1 MSSVPFCHLH
11 FHTCYSLLDSAVK
24 VKDAVKTAKELGMEY
39 LALTDHGVLY
49 GAVEFYKACY
59 AGGIKP
65 IIGCEVYLARN
76 GVEEKSSQRNNMHLV
91 LLAETQEGYENLV
104 KLVSKAHTEERCMY
118 YKPRIDKAMLREYS
132 AGLIGL
138 AACLRG
144 EVTEACK
151 DGDLDKAEALAREYT
166 DILGEGNFFIELQ
179 DHGLADQKIANKN
192 AIEISKRTGIPLVAT
207 NDVHYIRQE
216 HAEAHDVL
224 ICLQRGDL
232 VADTHRHRY
241 EGDQFYMKS
250 GEEMAALFP
259 DQPEAIANTIEIAR
273 RCDVEFFFPEKAE
286 DLHFPTFP
294 LPEGFEKGLDYL
306 VHLGR
311 KGLKK
316 LYDVE
321 DLDHPKDER
330 EEEIKKRFDYEVS
343 VIVKT
348 NYINYFLVVADF
360 IQWARRQGIPV
371 GPGRGSG
378 AGSLLAY
385 SLEITTIDPLHYSL
399 IFERFLNPDRVS
411 PPDFDID
418 FCPTKRQA
426 VIQYVRDKYGEECVA
441 QIITFGTLGAK
452 TLMRDLGRV
461 LEIDLPYCDK
471 LAKMIPDTPGTTLEK
486 ALAESPEFK
495 QATDT
500 EPQARQIMKYARI
513 LEGLPRHTGMHAAG
527 VVIGEKPL
535 IEIIPLTKEPK
546 EKLTVVQFEKGP
558 TEEIG
563 LLKMDFLGLK
573 NLTIIY
579 EACALIKRNHGID
592 LDPEK
597 LPIDDAKAFELL
609 ARGDTVGV
617 FQLESGGMRDT
628 LRQVNPDCIEDIIA
642 ILALY
647 RPGPMQFIPTY
658 IKRKHGQEKVE
669 YDHPLLEPILKETN
683 GIIVYQEQIQ
693 QAAQKLAGF
702 PLGQG
707 DILRRAMGKKK
718 PEVMAE
724 QRGKFVDGCKETNN
738 IDAKLAGVIFDNIE
752 KFAQYGFNKS
762 HSTAYGFVT
771 YQTAWL
777 KAHYP
782 AEFMAALLSGEM
794 GNSDKLTG
802 FIAESKEVGIDV
814 LPPSVNES
822 IGHFN
827 AVQDGGGIR
836 FGLAAIKGVGEGVVE
851 EIVHDRDENGP
862 FEGLMDF
869 CARITSANKKVIES
883 LIRSGAFDF
892 CGIHRARLFN
902 GIDIAIG
909 RAAETLKD
917 KAAGQCSMFDLMGDS
932 EEESGG
938 SSDEELPDVKPWSES
953 DMLAAEKELIGFF
966 ISGHPLARFEWVLE
980 KFALKR
986 VPELTKLAAGERTRV
1001 GGMVTETRKLY
1012 TKKDQKPMA
1021 TFRIEGLE
1029 GSVNAIMF
1037 PRPFETYGHLIV
1049 DDTTAM
1055 FGGMMMEEEGGDPK
1069 FQVLEIF
1076 PLEQASQLFCD
1087 RVSIHLPEMGVNEE
1101 VLKDLK
1107 QTVHEHR
1114 GNTPLNICVEFVDGP
1129 KVFLSTDHDCRVRPC
1144 VELERKV
1151 EQIIGENLVFIA
1163 ARSDAL
1169 KYPPKPRKWEKRKG

>member
-1 MSSVPFCHLH
+1 VSSVPFCHLH

-39 LALTDHGVLY
+39 LAMTDHGVLY

-104 KLVSKAHTEERCMY
+104 RLVSTAHTDERCMY
-118 YKPRIDKAMLREYS
+118 YKPRIDKELLRKYS
-132 AGLIGL
+132 KGLIGL

-144 EVTEACK
+144 EVTEACML
-151 DGDLDKAEALAREYT
+151 GELDRAEALAREYA
-166 DILGEGNFFIELQ
+166 DILGPDNFFLELQ
-179 DHGLADQKIANKN
+179 DHGIEDQKKANPNIVEIA
-192 AIEISKRTGIPLVAT
+192 KRTGLPLVAT
-207 NDVHYIRQE
+207 NDVHYIRKE

-232 VADTHRHRY
+232 VADPNRHRY

-250 GEEMAALFP
+250 GAEMAALFP
-259 DQPEAIANTIEIAR
+259 DHPEAISNTVEIAK
-273 RCDVEFFFPEKAE
+273 RCNVEFFFPDKAE
-286 DLHFPTFP
+286 DLHFPEFP

-306 VHLGR
+306 VHLG
-311 KGLKK
+311 KEGLKK
-316 LYDVE
+316 LYEID
-321 DLDHPKDER
+321 DLDNPKNQR
-330 EEEIKKRFDYEVS
+330 ESEIKERFYYEVS

-385 SLEITTIDPLHYSL
+385 SLEITTVDPLKYSL

-418 FCPTKRQA
+418 FCPTKRQR
-426 VIQYVRDKYGEECVA
+426 VIQYVRDKYGEDCVA

-461 LEIDLPYCDK
+461 LEIPLPYCDR
-471 LAKMIPDTPGTTLEK
+471 LAKMIPETPGTTLEK

-495 QATDT
+495 QAVET
-500 EPQARQIMKYARI
+500 EPDAKRIMKYARL

-535 IEIIPLTKEPK
+535 IEIIPLTVEPK

-597 LPIDDAKAFELL
+597 LPIDDKATFELL

-628 LRQVNPDCIEDIIA
+628 LRQVGPDCIEDIIA

-647 RPGPMQFIPTY
+647 RPGPMQFIPLFT
-658 IKRKHGQEKVE
+658 KRKHGQEAVT

-702 PLGQG
+702 SLGQG

-718 PEVMAE
+718 PEVMAA
-724 QRGKFVDGCKETNN
+724 QREKFVEGCKNTNN

-802 FIAESKEVGIDV
+802 FISEAKEVGIDV
-814 LPPSVNES
+814 LPPCVNES
-822 IGHFN
+822 IGRFN
-827 AVQDGGGIR
+827 AVPDGSGIR
-836 FGLAAIKGVGEGVVE
+836 FGMAAIKGVGEGVVD
-851 EIVHDRDENGP
+851 EIVKERDENGP
-862 FEGLMDF
+862 YEGLMDF
-869 CARITSANKKVIES
+869 CSRITSANKKVIES

-892 CGIHRARLFN
+892 TGVHRARLFN
-902 GIDIAIG
+902 GIDTAIG

-917 KAAGQCSMFDLMGDS
+917 KASGQVSMFDLLGGGDDTVK
-932 EEESGG
+932 

-966 ISGHPLARFEWVLE
+966 ISGHPLLRHEWVLDR
-980 KFALKR
+980 FALKR
-986 VPELTKLAAGERTRV
+986 MKDIGKLAAGERTRI
-1001 GGMVTETRKLY
+1001 GGMVTETRKLF

-1029 GSVNAIMF
+1029 GSVPAIIF
-1037 PRPFETYGHLIV
+1037 PGPFEEYGQLLA
-1049 DDTTAM
+1049 DDATLM
-1055 FGGMMMEEEGGDPK
+1055 FGGIMMEEESGDPK
-1069 FQVLEIF
+1069 FQVMEIF
-1076 PLEQASQLFCD
+1076 PLEQASSVFCD
-1087 RVSIHLPEMGVNEE
+1087 RVSIHLPEMGVNEQ
-1101 VLKDLK
+1101 VMQTLKE
-1107 QTVHEHR
+1107 TVQEYR
-1114 GNTPLNICVEFVDGP
+1114 GMTPLNLCIEFVDGP
-1129 KVFLSTDHDCRVRPC
+1129 KVFLNTDHEYKVRPC
-1144 VELERKV
+1144 AELEHKI
-1151 EQIIGENLVFIA
+1151 EETIGEGLVFIA
-1163 ARSDAL
+1163 AKSDPL
-1169 KYPPKPRKWEKRKG
+1169 KNPPKPRTFEKRRQ